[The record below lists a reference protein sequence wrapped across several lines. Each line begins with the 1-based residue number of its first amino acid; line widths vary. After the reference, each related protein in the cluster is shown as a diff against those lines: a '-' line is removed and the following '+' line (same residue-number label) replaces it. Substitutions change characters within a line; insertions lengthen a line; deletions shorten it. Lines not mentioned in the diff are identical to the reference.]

1 MRCSV
6 RHSKSPN
13 RGSGRDEVGSQLGID
28 RGGTRHVQD
37 RPLFKERGE
46 QVEESP
52 LTLVEM
58 LSRNHGATPWGSP
71 PAVRL
76 QYAAFCGRPLFGE

>member
-1 MRCSV
+1 
-6 RHSKSPN
+6 
-13 RGSGRDEVGSQLGID
+13 
-28 RGGTRHVQD
+28 
-37 RPLFKERGE
+37 LFKERGQ

-58 LSRNHGATPWGSP
+58 LSRNHGATPWGSC

-76 QYAAFCGRPLFGE
+76 EYTAFFCRPLFGE